1 MASVSLQPIAR
12 NRWGFGAAQHLLNR
26 AGFGGTAGQIQAL
39 ASMRPDE
46 AVKYVVDYPTDE
58 EVNIPGAGVDQD
70 IMRPLTDEE
79 RRELA
84 RARRRNDEETLARYQ
99 AIRNQRMAQDRE
111 QLAMLQQWWLG
122 RMIESPRPLQEKLTL
137 LWHGHFAVNYRG
149 CQDSYLLYQQ
159 NQKFRGAANDSF
171 ATLAQQVVRDPA
183 MLIFLN
189 NDRNVE
195 RQPNENL
202 AREMMELFTLGE
214 GHYTEKDIHE
224 AARALTGY
232 TYRDNDFYFAQHEHD
247 KGGKEILGRRGVFD
261 GDDFAKIC
269 LGRDAC
275 PWFVAYKLYRHF
287 AGDIGRPDEL
297 TEAQKIV
304 IGAMGR
310 SVRKHEYRLKPV
322 LTELFLSEHFYDE
335 TVMGRK
341 IKSPAELVAG
351 LMRTLRTPVRDAGMV
366 SDAMRMMG
374 QELFNPP
381 NVSGW
386 AGGRAWINTSTLF
399 IRQNVATYLITGK
412 APFKDGWK
420 RSEMG
425 YDATGVLEDS
435 DERGLT
441 PAAKQLPGPGAER
454 VVDRVLGLL
463 LGAAGTGH
471 RREEMLGFLARHENR
486 ITNDVMAGLLCVV
499 TAMPEYQLC

>member
-1 MASVSLQPIAR
+1 MASVSLQPITR
-12 NRWGFGAAQHLLNR
+12 DRWGFGAAQHLLNR

-46 AVKYVVDYPTDE
+46 AVRYVVDYPADDD
-58 EVNIPGAGVDQD
+58 VKMDGADKD
-70 IMRPLTDEE
+70 IMRPLTDEQ
-79 RRELA
+79 RLELA
-84 RARRRNDEETLARYQ
+84 RARRRNDEETLAKYQ
-99 AIRNQRMAQDRE
+99 ALRNQRMAQDRE
-111 QLAMLQQWWLG
+111 QLALLQQWWLG

-149 CQDSYLLYQQ
+149 CQDSYLLYRQ
-159 NQKFRGAANDSF
+159 NQTFRGAANESF
-171 ATLAQQVVRDPA
+171 ATLAQQAVRDPA

-232 TYRDNDFYFAQHEHD
+232 TYRDNDFYLAQHEHD
-247 KGGKEILGRRGVFD
+247 KGSKEILGRRGAFD
-261 GDDFAKIC
+261 GDDFVKIC

-287 AGDIGRPDEL
+287 VGDVGRADEL
-297 TEAQKIV
+297 SEAQKIV
-304 IGAMGR
+304 IDAMGR

-322 LTELFLSEHFYDE
+322 LTELFLSGHFYDE

-425 YDATGVLEDS
+425 YDAMGILEGVET
-435 DERGLT
+435 ERGLT
-441 PAAKQLPGPGAER
+441 PTAKQ
-454 VVDRVLGLL
+454 VVDRVLGVL
-463 LGAAGTGH
+463 LGAAGTGR
-471 RREEMLGFLARHENR
+471 RREEMLEFLAGHGNR
-486 ITNDVMAGLLCVV
+486 ITNDVMVGLLCLV